1 LGEIGGKIT
10 FTNSDGDKED
20 LADLADKSATHFT
33 TTPTPPYKVGDI
45 WTDGSFLYRCITKRL
60 QGDSFHSEDWEDAT
74 EYDNTKTVIDGGLV
88 TSGTI
93 QVAGDD
99 TNIKAG
105 VTGTG
110 TTDSSPRFWAGDTY
124 GNRASAPFRVLQSGV
139 LYALNAIIEDYQRN
153 CWSIWNIANTWK

>member
-1 LGEIGGKIT
+1 MYHQKA
-10 FTNSDGDKED
+10 S
-20 LADLADKSATHFT
+20 
-33 TTPTPPYKVGDI
+33 
-45 WTDGSFLYRCITKRL
+45 R
-60 QGDSFHSEDWEDAT
+60 DSFHSEDWEDAT

-139 LYALNAIIEDYQRN
+139 LYALNAIIEGLSTQLLEHLEY
-153 CWSIWNIANTWK
+153 CKYLEIV